1 MSVETENILPN
12 SSSYE
17 FPLKGKTIDTT
28 NYGEFFNS
36 VHNLN
41 TDEILLLKKFYLK
54 CKKNCFE
61 LFDKVNFYPY
71 DTTQNSMF
79 GVNPSRTNT
88 EDPIDYSNR
97 YDFKNEQDDKSFTQ
111 VRKDINRSFPGKLS
125 ESQKKILGDILYTVQ
140 YIFKISK
147 ERFSEI
153 DLEYVQGMNF
163 LAANIYVCC
172 NFNEIETGILL
183 LKLFYEF
190 EYYWVFPG
198 VVKNIY
204 KKKIKSIGFPLFQ
217 TLLENTEM
225 LDGWINVSAEN
236 GEIYQFHKW
245 KEFDEEGKKT
255 VDFFIEKINFFFNDC
270 ILISL
275 MKGFNSIINDDVH
288 YMQKIWKTFFKYGNK
303 GEVDIGFMIMLYST
317 LDKSF
322 SKSFFDHADTN
333 IFLFDN
339 KDGWKNGFLTN
350 YTTTD
355 KQLKKIETLFNKE
368 NLKRIQKI
376 YHENYL
382 QEHDYAMFKF
392 KKRKGN
398 IFSKF
403 KGGRKKRRYTQKAW
417 IKIKKNKTFKK
428 H

>member
-28 NYGEFFNS
+28 NYSEFFNS

-61 LFDKVNFYPY
+61 FFDKVNFYPY
-71 DTTQNSMF
+71 DTGQQSMF

-88 EDPIDYSNR
+88 EDPIDYSTR
-97 YDFKNEQDDKSFTQ
+97 YDFKNEQDDTSFTQ
-111 VRKDINRSFPGKLS
+111 VRKDITRSFPGKVS
-125 ESQKKILGDILYTVQ
+125 QSQKKKLGEILYTFQ
-140 YIFKISK
+140 YIFKIS
-147 ERFSEI
+147 EQRFSEI
-153 DLEYVQGMNF
+153 DLQYVQGMNF
-163 LAANIYVCC
+163 LSANIYICT

-190 EYYWVFPG
+190 EYYWIFPG

-204 KKKIKSIGFPLFQ
+204 EKKSKSIGFPLFQ
-217 TLLENTEM
+217 NLLENTKIF
-225 LDGWINVSAEN
+225 DSWRNYTSEN
-236 GEIYQFHKW
+236 GETYQFHKW

-255 VDFFIEKINFFFNDC
+255 VDLLIEKLKYFFRDC

-275 MKGFNSIINDDVH
+275 MKGFPSIIKNDVK

-322 SKSFFDHADTN
+322 SKAFFDYADTN
-333 IFLFDN
+333 SFLFDN
-339 KDGWKNGFLTN
+339 KDGWKNGFLTD

-376 YHENYL
+376 YDENYL
-382 QEHDYAMFKF
+382 QKHDYAMLKF

-398 IFSKF
+398 IFSRF
-403 KGGRKKRRYTQKAW
+403 KGGRKKRRDTQKAW
-417 IKIKKNKTFKK
+417 IHIKKNKTFQK